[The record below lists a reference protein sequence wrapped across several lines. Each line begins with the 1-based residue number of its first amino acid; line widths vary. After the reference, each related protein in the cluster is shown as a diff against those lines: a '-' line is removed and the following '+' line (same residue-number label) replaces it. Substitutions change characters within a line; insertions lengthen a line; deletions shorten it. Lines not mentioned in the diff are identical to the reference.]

1 VAPES
6 KLNNPN
12 FDVLYETDA
21 SVCQDAQA
29 IQWLH
34 ETTDLVGVVGAGE
47 RASLVAVLSLVFFTQ
62 IRHNFL
68 SNHVFA
74 HILRW
79 YYVLRP
85 GPTSVGQALFSTI
98 VYAVTSR
105 QWIPL
110 VGRQFEALNQQAG
123 VRVIMTAFYEGLK
136 PMRAFARS
144 MDHGGACPIVCTG
157 CTHLL
162 FHQHHGLR
170 GRSRVVDGR

>member
-1 VAPES
+1 MAPES

-34 ETTDLVGVVGAGE
+34 GTTDLVGV
-47 RASLVAVLSLVFFTQ
+47 LLLCCHWVFFTQ

-68 SNHVFA
+68 SNHLFA

-85 GPTSVGQALFSTI
+85 GPTSVGQALFATT
-98 VYAVTSR
+98 VYAATLQ
-105 QWIPL
+105 QWVPL
-110 VGRQFEALNQQAG
+110 VGKRFGALNRHAG
-123 VRVIMTAFYEGLK
+123 VRAIMTVFYAGLE
-136 PMRAFARS
+136 PMYAFARS
-144 MDHGGACPIVCTG
+144 IYRVRWNAPPACN
-157 CTHLL
+157 L
-162 FHQHHGLR
+162 Q
-170 GRSRVVDGR
+170 